1 MTLVLR
7 LSAVLTTA
15 FLTAC
20 ASTSPDKMAT
30 ASAATSA
37 TPKEICEPTLG
48 SRICRKPGTGNI
60 NAVQSVSGDDLRRS
74 GGPLTGPTPGKIG
87 N

>member
-1 MTLVLR
+1 MTIVLR
-7 LSAVLTTA
+7 LSALVA
-15 FLTAC
+15 AVFLTAC
-20 ASTSPDKMAT
+20 ASPAPDKVAT
-30 ASAATSA
+30 TSAA
-37 TPKEICEPTLG
+37 PQEVCEPTLG

-60 NAVQSVSGDDLRRS
+60 NAVQAVSGDDLRRS

>member
-7 LSAVLTTA
+7 LSALMTA
-15 FLTAC
+15 LLLTAC
-20 ASTSPDKMAT
+20 ASPAPDKVAGT
-30 ASAATSA
+30 SAA
-37 TPKEICEPTLG
+37 PKETCEPTLG

-74 GGPLTGPTPGKIG
+74 GGPLTGPSLGKID